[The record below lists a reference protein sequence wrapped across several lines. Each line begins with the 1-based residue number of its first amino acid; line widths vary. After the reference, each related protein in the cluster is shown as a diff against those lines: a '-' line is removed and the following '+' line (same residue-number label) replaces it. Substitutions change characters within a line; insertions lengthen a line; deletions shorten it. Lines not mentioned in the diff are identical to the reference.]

1 MLFCT
6 LIQHTAAKMKDP
18 CLKMKDPY
26 LPNKP
31 NNVAKDL
38 QEIQRQC
45 WSHTVSEPYLEW
57 QGVHAM
63 ERDWSFRNSCCIF
76 KVLGNI

>member
-6 LIQHTAAKMKDP
+6 FIQHPAAKMKDP

-45 WSHTVSEPYLEW
+45 
-57 QGVHAM
+57 
-63 ERDWSFRNSCCIF
+63 
-76 KVLGNI
+76 